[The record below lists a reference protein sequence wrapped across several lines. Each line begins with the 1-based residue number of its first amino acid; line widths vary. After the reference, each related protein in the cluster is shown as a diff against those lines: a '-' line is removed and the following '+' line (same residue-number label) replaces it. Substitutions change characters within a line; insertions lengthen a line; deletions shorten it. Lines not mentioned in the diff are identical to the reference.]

1 MKSIAPEW
9 VWGSVIFTIGVV
21 LNFGLFTEWVMM
33 RRVLGFTSLFLW
45 ILIDMALWVS
55 GTQAIAPVFISTSV
69 AAAVLVNISLT
80 VGNCRE

>member
-1 MKSIAPEW
+1 
-9 VWGSVIFTIGVV
+9 
-21 LNFGLFTEWVMM
+21 
-33 RRVLGFTSLFLW
+33 
-45 ILIDMALWVS
+45 MALWVS